1 MPQVKFYTIGL
12 ALKISQARH
21 PKACHR
27 NVNGLGH
34 HPFIEKRDGTSSKLD
49 QLFDENFFN
58 WKRGEKIL
66 KLHDL
71 PFAGMEMI
79 ESFANLKSRYRSVS
93 IHQKF
98 FFPLF
103 FLKKFEISCRCY
115 KTFFL
120 RR

>member
-34 HPFIEKRDGTSSKLD
+34 PPFIEKKDRTNSKLD

-58 WKRGEKIL
+58 WKRGGKN
-66 KLHDL
+66 
-71 PFAGMEMI
+71 FEM
-79 ESFANLKSRYRSVS
+79 A
-93 IHQKF
+93 
-98 FFPLF
+98 
-103 FLKKFEISCRCY
+103 
-115 KTFFL
+115 
-120 RR
+120 